1 MENIL
6 REKIKSFAFSLGDNQ
21 RAKRGK
27 CVNDM
32 VMSWGLLRS
41 SITHITCRKQAGT
54 GFLTTPVEL
63 IGLTRL
69 QYLRES
75 RKLPREG

>member
-6 REKIKSFAFSLGDNQ
+6 REKLKSFEFSLGDNQ
-21 RAKRGK
+21 RATKGK
-27 CVNDM
+27 KSVNDM

-41 SITHITCRKQAGT
+41 SITGRKQAGT
-54 GFLTTPVEL
+54 GFLTTLLEL
-63 IGLTRL
+63 IALTCL
-69 QYLRES
+69 QYLRER